1 MGVLKKLNVL
11 PRNALLSISKSFVR
25 HHLDYGDLL
34 NHQPNNASMNSR
46 LDNV

>member
-11 PRNALLSISKSFVR
+11 PLSISKSFVR